1 MRRGS
6 NVFKPLEEILF
17 AGGIVY
23 ISESTVRRILKEAG
37 ARRVRSEAST
47 ELQKYVNRIA
57 FDTAQK
63 AVMLSQHAKRK
74 MIDVSDVKLACS

>member
-1 MRRGS
+1 M
-6 NVFKPLEEILF
+6 
-17 AGGIVY
+17 Y

-37 ARRVRSEAST
+37 ARRVRSEASA

-57 FDTAQK
+57 FNAAQK

-74 MIDVSDVKLACS
+74 MIDVSDIKLACS